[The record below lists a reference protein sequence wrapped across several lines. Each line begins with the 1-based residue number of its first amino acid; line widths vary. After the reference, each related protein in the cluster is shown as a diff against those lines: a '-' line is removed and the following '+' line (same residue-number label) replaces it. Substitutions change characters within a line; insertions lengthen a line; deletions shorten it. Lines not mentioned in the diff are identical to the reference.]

1 MAYPTD
7 IEEQEKDIREA
18 EEFTYKERRRLG
30 QISGTVPFL
39 EGYIRGD
46 DPRLVG
52 PAAIPADK
60 SLIRSTE
67 TRPPAQHP
75 LSKAPVS
82 FEKIGQ
88 LNRDLGKVKNRLALK
103 LKQTR
108 KGSPEWASLEKQYRD
123 AENSADDMFRLAR
136 ALGRRRAGSSATD
149 VEKQV
154 AGRVIEGHEQTGTV
168 ASRDE
173 IAQMKAEIEQGLLA
187 GNETQR
193 KTLETRVGKRGVK
206 KLASLR
212 TQAIKADARANAAA
226 IEKTGK
232 PLTDE
237 ARANPR
243 ASGLPSYVV
252 IAMET
257 ARQKTEK
264 FNSELAQ
271 AATLSFQRL
280 AAGHRKLKGRRGKVT
295 TLTPR
300 VPPKGEQLTSVE
312 QLIQQP
318 GEGRARR
325 PGRERKPKFKVGDK
339 STQRM
344 LNRISRYYKKEGIH
358 IDINLR
364 AGKRGKKVGPTPFF
378 QETRPTEAQIHALY
392 YGLFRKGN
400 VAPTEEQARGHKAA
414 LGDLRKTYDTWVR
427 EAMISQTGYK
437 MKAEIKGLTA
447 TQKEDRANKTLDRKL
462 HVIATTH
469 SSQQIRDL
477 AKAQQAERKL
487 NIQHNLRNEPKV
499 YIDEKLGPLGDI
511 HELKRIVTGTQVDV
525 PSMPGLEPLKPD
537 KPRRPTSEAQRIY
550 NKLEK
555 IKPKTEGDDPYPSES
570 KGEWVARTADLMRR
584 LGQLDPGLFATMKA
598 ILKKRKEVFLR

>member
-1 MAYPTD
+1 MAYPAD
-7 IEEQEKDIREA
+7 IEQEEKVA
-18 EEFTYKERRRLG
+18 EETLSWSDKERRR
-30 QISGTVPFL
+30 QREIPSPPVPFL
-39 EGYIRGD
+39 EGYIRKGD
-46 DPRLVG
+46 PGVTVDPPSLERTSGLNRQLVG
-52 PAAIPADK
+52 AASRI
-60 SLIRSTE
+60 
-67 TRPPAQHP
+67 
-75 LSKAPVS
+75 
-82 FEKIGQ
+82 
-88 LNRDLGKVKNRLALK
+88 ALK
-103 LKQTR
+103 MKQTK
-108 KGSPEWASLEKQYRD
+108 KGSNEWKILEKMYRD
-123 AENSADDMFRLAR
+123 TEKASNDMFRLAR
-136 ALGRRRAGSSATD
+136 ELGKRPSGSGATPRGR
-149 VEKQV
+149 QV
-154 AGRVIEGHEQTGTV
+154 ATQVVERYEKSGEV
-168 ASRDE
+168 ASEDE
-173 IAQMKAEIEQGLLA
+173 ILQMKREIEVSLLA

-193 KTLETRVGKRGVK
+193 GEIETRLGKKEVK
-206 KLASLR
+206 KLATLR
-212 TQAIKADARANAAA
+212 TQAIEADSKANAAA
-226 IEKTGK
+226 LEKTGQ

-257 ARQKTEK
+257 ARQRTEK
-264 FNSELAQ
+264 FNAELAK

-280 AAGHRKLKGRRGKVT
+280 AAGHRSLKGRRGKVT

-300 VPPKGEQLTSVE
+300 VPPEGEQLTSVE

-318 GEGRARR
+318 GERRARL
-325 PGRERKPKFKVGDK
+325 PVRERKPKFKVGDK

-392 YGLFRKGN
+392 YGLFGKGN

-427 EAMISQTGYK
+427 EAMMSQTGYK
-437 MKAEIKGLTA
+437 TKAEIKGLTA

-469 SSQQIRDL
+469 KSRQIRDL
-477 AKAQQAERKL
+477 AKAQQAEREL
-487 NIQHNLRNEPKV
+487 NVQHNLRNKPKI

-525 PSMPGLEPLKPD
+525 PSMPGPEPLKPD
-537 KPRRPTSEAQRIY
+537 KPRRPTSEAPDTKADRLAGELRQLTRMSTDLTRKAFTETVMGRMTELKTLNPTLYEEMRGVI
-550 NKLEK
+550 NKYRMNL
-555 IKPKTEGDDPYPSES
+555 PTEGGA
-570 KGEWVARTADLMRR
+570 K
-584 LGQLDPGLFATMKA
+584 
-598 ILKKRKEVFLR
+598 